1 VYWGEHTRREIT
13 EGVKILALGLLGRF
27 DEHISAQLQLLQY
40 NRVGNDGLRFSGK
53 GGPTG
58 FTGLHGVAFLGI
70 AAIVSAVLEL
80 KEWDVNAY
88 DCMGMTALTWAAARG
103 HEEVVMMFL
112 GREGVDPNQADTR
125 YGQTPLS
132 WAAEKG
138 HEGIIR
144 MLLGREGV
152 SPDQPDTKYGRTPL
166 CWAAKNGHEGIVKML
181 LERDDVNPD
190 QPNTEY
196 DRTPLSWAAEN
207 GHEGIVK
214 MLSERKHVCTT
225 MTDNTNQTPQP
236 LPLPEGHDA
245 VVSVSRECDNFN
257 CTAADHG
264 SPASLPPS
272 AVNRDECAAGILSRS
287 HNSGADITDFNG
299 QPEPVPEADHQP
311 SRLLDPGD
319 SIPNPADS
327 GPLAKSPS

>member
-1 VYWGEHTRREIT
+1 MLLEQ
-13 EGVKILALGLLGRF
+13 EGVNPDKADTEYGRTPLSWAARNGHLGIVKMLLGR
-27 DEHISAQLQLLQY
+27 
-40 NRVGNDGLRFSGK
+40 K
-53 GGPTG
+53 
-58 FTGLHGVAFLGI
+58 
-70 AAIVSAVLEL
+70 
-80 KEWDVNAY
+80 DVN
-88 DCMGMTALTWAAARG
+88 L
-103 HEEVVMMFL
+103 
-112 GREGVDPNQADTR
+112 NQAVTL

-132 WAAEKG
+132 WAAK
-138 HEGIIR
+138 
-144 MLLGREGV
+144 
-152 SPDQPDTKYGRTPL
+152 K
-166 CWAAKNGHEGIVKML
+166 GHEGIVKML
-181 LERDDVNPD
+181 LGRKDVNINQAD
-190 QPNTEY
+190 TKYGQ
-196 DRTPLSWAAEN
+196 TPLSWAAEN

-214 MLSERKHVCTT
+214 MLSERKHVYTT